1 MAGRPVQIWQI
12 AATAIVALLG
22 AAIVAEATLRVFG
35 GDRLLYVAD
44 PEIEYLPA
52 PNQAV
57 IQQGLDMRTNAW
69 GMRSDPTSEAKPADV
84 FRVLVIGD
92 SIVFG
97 HTNIA
102 HADLATNIVSR
113 MRMEDGRRIE
123 ALNVSA
129 TSWGPGN
136 MLAWLDKHG
145 ALNADAIVL
154 VLSTHD
160 LEDDRT
166 FKPPNRDAYPQADP
180 VSRLIDGLWRRLTPD
195 PASSAPDD
203 PRSEGDAQAAL
214 PIMMQRAAAAPM
226 GGCLI
231 VHPTREEWSASGP
244 VAEEQRLEATGLSAG
259 LAVFYGRAFID
270 AASDYSDGIH
280 LSPEGQQN
288 LARAIAACPA
298 LNGARL
304 PA

>member
-1 MAGRPVQIWQI
+1 VATPAPLWRFASIGI
-12 AATAIVALLG
+12 AAVLGTAIL
-22 AAIVAEATLRVFG
+22 AEATLRILQ
-35 GDRLLYVAD
+35 GDRLLYRAD

-57 IQQGLDMRTNAW
+57 LVDGVDVRTNAL
-69 GMRSDPTSEAKPADV
+69 GMRSDPAEPEKPPGV

-97 HTNIA
+97 HTNTA
-102 HADLATNIVSR
+102 HANLATSLLSNMQVA
-113 MRMEDGRRIE
+113 DGRRIE

-145 ALNADAIVL
+145 TVQADAMVL

-160 LEDDRT
+160 LADDRT
-166 FKPPNRDAYPQADP
+166 FAPLHR
-180 VSRLIDGLWRRLTPD
+180 DGLPQSEPLSVVADWLWRKLTPD
-195 PASSAPDD
+195 PADSAPVD
-203 PRSEGDAQAAL
+203 PRTEGDAQAAL
-214 PIMMQRAAAAPM
+214 PLLMQRVAAAPL

-231 VHPTREEWSASGP
+231 IHPSAEEWAAKTP

-259 LAVFYGRAFID
+259 LAVFYGRSFIRE
-270 AASDYSDGIH
+270 ASDYSDGIH
-280 LSPEGQQN
+280 LSRTGQQS
-288 LARAIAACPA
+288 LAHAIAACPA
-298 LNGARL
+298 LARGGDRG
-304 PA
+304 